1 MLEIVSEELRH
12 YQEQKLIEY
21 RNKNQLAP
29 KGGIVFAGDS
39 LIEFFSFKKKLL
51 VHVCLLLIEVL
62 LG

>member
-39 LIEFFSFKKKLL
+39 LIEFFPLKKLL

>member
-39 LIEFFSFKKKLL
+39 LIEFFPLKKSFWFMFAYY
-51 VHVCLLLIEVL
+51 
-62 LG
+62 